1 MYVISKEIFN
11 KHKLLFDGLVFYN
24 YYNINEIIFKIAIP
38 KYSKYL
44 KANLTKMNIKITKI
58 TNE

>member
-24 YYNINEIIFKIAIP
+24 DYNINEIIFKIAIP
-38 KYSKYL
+38 KYS
-44 KANLTKMNIKITKI
+44 
-58 TNE
+58 